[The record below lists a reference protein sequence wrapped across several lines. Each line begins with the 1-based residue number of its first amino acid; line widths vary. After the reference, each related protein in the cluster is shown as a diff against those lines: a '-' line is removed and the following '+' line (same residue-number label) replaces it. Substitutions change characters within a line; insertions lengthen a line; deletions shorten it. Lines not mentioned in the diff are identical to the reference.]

1 MPHLNIFGGGGGGGG
16 GGALAPLAHPVPPPL
31 FRILDLSLA
40 ERFMCWRNLFGGWKR
55 PLYSTLAPG

>member
-1 MPHLNIFGGGGGGGG
+1 VVELEDDEDEGGDVGEGGGG
-16 GGALAPLAHPVPPPL
+16 VPKSW

-55 PLYSTLAPG
+55 PL